1 MGRTFVFCGTLY
13 LLVLTDVYRGLS
25 APMRSAWQPLCCGS
39 GTWAVKTWV
48 TGPYCCAAQEQACRL
63 QVGDPRPRP
72 LSAPPML
79 LLGCGFLFSLLP
91 VSHHLAQAYL
101 FQAASVWVRFVWAAC
116 GVRQVGTQETVWPNH
131 ASLSWQE
138 PWEPETLVPPSQPPV
153 CWWQCWSRIRACRS
167 SGEPSAPSHHHVPC
181 PHYAWATVIF
191 ALSLQTFKR
200 PSEGEGELFYTC
212 LAWVTMPRLPS
223 LVLFP
228 VSQLLNLK
236 DIKVYLRRRVNV
248 VPKNRK

>member
-167 SGEPSAPSHHHVPC
+167 SGEPSAPVTPPC
-181 PHYAWATVIF
+181 SLSTLRLGHCNICTFPPNLQAPFRRWGGVVLHLFGMGYHAQATFPCAFSSFPAPQPEGYKSIF
-191 ALSLQTFKR
+191 EAQS
-200 PSEGEGELFYTC
+200 
-212 LAWVTMPRLPS
+212 
-223 LVLFP
+223 
-228 VSQLLNLK
+228 
-236 DIKVYLRRRVNV
+236 
-248 VPKNRK
+248 